1 MSDIRFQ
8 YGLFLAPIL
17 AVIVFNIIVLVLV
30 IRVLIKHKKKKK
42 DSGGTWKTLISIV
55 SIMVMYG
62 LSWSFAILS
71 VSNAASVFQW
81 LFLVFNTL
89 QGFCLF
95 LIHCVISK
103 DGREEWKNLL
113 GCKKSETKNKN
124 NSSYAQST
132 IKRRYQQQ
140 STTSGGTRLSSIIS
154 NKAAMSSISD
164 CEVNMNSNVSG
175 DKTVSIKNHQ
185 PELPDIHENDSDV
198 LICNEQVAVIDNP
211 TFEEDVQFPPHVMLK
226 LQSQATPIEMRKN
239 KPRKKNKDNVVK
251 SNLSRQID
259 NQVPPHILDRLAR
272 PTNYEVSLDD
282 LTFIDDGFSQN
293 SQTCFTQLSDIY
305 TLSEEEFDST
315 L

>member
-30 IRVLIKHKKKKK
+30 TRVLINHKKKIK
-42 DSGGTWKTLISIV
+42 DTGGTLKTLISVV
-55 SIMVMYG
+55 SIMVMFG
-62 LSWSFAILS
+62 LSWSFAIFS
-71 VSNAASVFQW
+71 VNNAAPVFQW

-89 QGFCLF
+89 QGFCFF
-95 LIHCVISK
+95 LVHCIISK
-103 DGREEWKNLL
+103 DGREEWENLL
-113 GCKKSETKNKN
+113 GCKKRKTKNN
-124 NSSYAQST
+124 NYALST
-132 IKRRYQQQ
+132 IKRQHQQH
-140 STTSGGTRLSSIIS
+140 SVNLGGTKLSTLNSS
-154 NKAAMSSISD
+154 KAAMDSISD
-164 CEVNMNSNVSG
+164 YEVNMDSSVS
-175 DKTVSIKNHQ
+175 TNHQ
-185 PELPDIHENDSDV
+185 PELPNIHENDSDV
-198 LICNEQVAVIDNP
+198 LICNEHVAVIDNP
-211 TFEEDVQFPPHVMLK
+211 TFVEDVQFPPHVMLK

-293 SQTCFTQLSDIY
+293 SQTCFTQLSDIH

>member
-1 MSDIRFQ
+1 MTISIHPIILYSCFMSDIRFQ

-17 AVIVFNIIVLVLV
+17 AVIVFNIIVIVLV

-42 DSGGTWKTLISIV
+42 DTGGTWKTLISIV
-55 SIMVMYG
+55 GIMVMFS
-62 LSWSFAILS
+62 LSWSFAIFS
-71 VSNAASVFQW
+71 VSDAASVFQW

-113 GCKKSETKNKN
+113 GCEKSETKNKN
-124 NSSYAQST
+124 SSSYAQST

-198 LICNEQVAVIDNP
+198 LICNEQVAVIDP

-226 LQSQATPIEMRKN
+226 LQMRKN
-239 KPRKKNKDNVVK
+239 KPNKDNFVK

-259 NQVPPHILDRLAR
+259 NQVPPHILNCLAR

-293 SQTCFTQLSDIY
+293 SQTCFTE
-305 TLSEEEFDST
+305 LSEEEFDST